1 MNMSLNRTLFLLID
15 VIYIRCS
22 RFAEFVLAALPTPN
36 VYGIRI
42 NYIQIRKAK
51 SKNQRAEY
59 NGRRRPYAFFC
70 FLFSRSGR
78 LFFLFPP
85 ESRDAAAD
93 EVKKG
98 NQSKES
104 VRQSVTQM
112 LFFFSF
118 LVRIYVRM

>member
-1 MNMSLNRTLFLLID
+1 MNMSLNRTLLID
-15 VIYIRCS
+15 VIYIRGS

-70 FLFSRSGR
+70 FLFSLSGR
-78 LFFLFPP
+78 LFFFSPQSQEMPP
-85 ESRDAAAD
+85 PM
-93 EVKKG
+93 K
-98 NQSKES
+98 
-104 VRQSVTQM
+104 
-112 LFFFSF
+112 
-118 LVRIYVRM
+118 